1 MTSVNDRSYTRYQKD
16 VIKAVSK
23 LIGTTPFR
31 HEKAQNNHL
40 KLVIEGIDKPIY
52 TSSTPSDRRSLQ
64 NLLSQVQQMLRIEIP
79 EQIDPSITP
88 PDGELFHVHACLYQ
102 KIKERLIRMFRN
114 QVAEL
119 ENKERVMI
127 NEQQSI
133 DEVIPFRKQL
143 VKQAIT
149 DKLKMHKSGGYF
161 KTSEIRGLTKDLMHH
176 LNFMLPDLATYA
188 AQLKA
193 ANEAEPEAALEAGK
207 EPQPE
212 AESFMPEPKERARP
226 YPVQNIHYAMK
237 TQPQSKKRVKTV
249 SRSVQSPAVK
259 HQGAT
264 VSPLIAV
271 SEKESTDM
279 LSALLSLSSKA
290 RVSEF
295 KTLTMAQANVLLAE
309 IQQAIEEKHDDDL
322 NEVIALIQSKGLA
335 LGEIAERME
344 GLHYGTKSVGK
355 KSVRVA

>member
-249 SRSVQSPAVK
+249 S
-259 HQGAT
+259 
-264 VSPLIAV
+264 PLIAV